1 MVDIN
6 SPVYKKV
13 FFLVFIISLAV
24 LTGFLA
30 YYFYSQNAPQPK
42 LSTQTSARETH
53 ISALPDQTTN
63 SSLSQDAQTQ
73 KDQLQKYLTVK
84 ASLLGVNDNISLY
97 FRDFNQNYIVE
108 IDPTRSWI
116 PASTIK
122 AFVALE
128 AFRQR
133 RLKLINFD
141 QKIIIKKENVVST
154 FTETYDAPTLIEG
167 VRITI
172 RELLNTMI
180 EQSDNTAYNTLL
192 DVLDR
197 RNINATLRL
206 YEITDTVVGEKLN
219 LDDDQAQL
227 EQQVRGRQINKT
239 TARDLAKMFELL
251 YEKKIPDA
259 DEILSIFKRQK
270 LNEMIPALLPTNVV
284 VAHKTGVWSPYY
296 HDGGLVYKP
305 SEPFVLSIYTNSNS
319 SDVVAQLAKIAYF
332 KNISNL
338 TSYLENIQPSQLPS
352 NKHHI
357 LKFLSQE
364 NQQSRVLGIHFK
376 KKFVTLTAADLG
388 ITVDDLRIDKED
400 VKHID
405 GARIIPSNIFYGFK
419 KLWEAIE
426 LSQARTNN
434 QKVNT
439 YLKFA
444 ANRVAEIKTIF
455 KNQEL
460 KDLPYLFDE
469 FNKDLK
475 SAYDLIKSTDVPN
488 VEILYVK
495 QLNDFLF
502 GILADNSKY
511 IGDKKQSLLL
521 DQLYNFYRSNKIE
534 IANLVEN
541 TGIENPFQYEPV
553 IGTIEQKDGN
563 EYTILL
569 KNGSTKKVL
578 AFDNTSVRNFHQTAI
593 GDSHLITLGARV
605 AIVGEYADSN
615 VIVPIFILQHIPANF
630 PQELQGIVTEINLD
644 KNSLKLQDEKGEI
657 HFISIAD
664 NTLIKA
670 SDTEVSLDGIK
681 TGSQVVVFGENT
693 DTNSPAKA
701 ITIII
706 VSNASG
712 LNEKIKKL
720 N

>member
-1 MVDIN
+1 MADVY
-6 SPVYKKV
+6 SSVYKKV

-30 YYFYSQNAPQPK
+30 YYFYSQNAPQQK

-53 ISALPDQTTN
+53 SSAIPDQITN
-63 SSLSQDAQTQ
+63 NFPSQDAQVQ
-73 KDQLQKYLTVK
+73 KDQLQKYLAVK

-97 FRDFNQNYIVE
+97 FRDFNQNYTAE
-108 IDPTRSWI
+108 IDPTRFWV

-122 AFVALE
+122 AFVVLE
-128 AFRQR
+128 AYRQR
-133 RLKLINFD
+133 RLGLINFD

-154 FTETYDAPTLIEG
+154 FTETYDAPTLTEG

-180 EQSDNTAYNTLL
+180 DQSDNTAYNVLL

-197 RNINATLRL
+197 RNINATLKL
-206 YEITDTVVGEKLN
+206 YGITDTVVGEKLN
-219 LDDDQAQL
+219 LDDDQVQL
-227 EQQVRGRQINKT
+227 DQQVRGRQVNKT

-259 DEILSIFKRQK
+259 DEILAIFKRQK
-270 LNEMIPALLPTNVV
+270 LNDMIPQLLPTNVV

-305 SEPFVLSIYTNSNS
+305 SEPFVLSIFTNSNS

-332 KNISNL
+332 KNINNL
-338 TSYLENIQPSQLPS
+338 TSSLESIQPSQLPS
-352 NKHHI
+352 NKRHI

-364 NQQSRVLGIHFK
+364 NQPSWVLGIHFK

-388 ITVDDLRIDKED
+388 ITADDLRIDKED
-400 VKHID
+400 AKHLE
-405 GARIIPSNIFYGFK
+405 GARITPPHILYGFK

-426 LSQARTNN
+426 LSQARTNS
-434 QKVNT
+434 QKVNI

-444 ANRVAEIKTIF
+444 ANRIAEIKTIF
-455 KNQEL
+455 KNQDL

-469 FNKDLK
+469 FDKDLK
-475 SAYDLIKSTDVPN
+475 SAYNIIKSTDVPN

-511 IGDKKQSLLL
+511 IGDKKQALLL
-521 DQLYNFYRSNKIE
+521 DQLYNFYQNNKIE

-563 EYTILL
+563 VYTILL

-578 AFDNTSVRNFHQTAI
+578 AFDNTIVRNFHQTAI

-605 AIVGEYADSN
+605 AVVGEYAEGN
-615 VIVPIFILQHIPANF
+615 VIVPIFILQNIPANF

-644 KNSLKLQDEKGEI
+644 KNILKLQDEVGANHDI
-657 HFISIAD
+657 LIAD
-664 NTLIKA
+664 NTIIKA
-670 SDTEVSLDGIK
+670 SDTQVSLDGIK
-681 TGSQVVVFGENT
+681 TGSQVVVFGENI
-693 DTNSPAKA
+693 DMNSPTKA

-712 LNEKIKKL
+712 LNEKVKKL
-720 N
+720 Y